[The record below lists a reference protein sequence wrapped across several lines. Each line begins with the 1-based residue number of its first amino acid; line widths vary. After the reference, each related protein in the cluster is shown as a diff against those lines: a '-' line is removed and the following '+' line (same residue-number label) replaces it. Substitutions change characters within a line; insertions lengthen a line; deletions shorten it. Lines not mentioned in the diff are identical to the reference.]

1 MIIYIVYLFKFST
14 SNVILSTINYY
25 HILGEEDSTKN
36 PSQHSKT
43 GNVKNEWKEYQ
54 ENTIKKSH
62 RLHSI
67 PE

>member
-43 GNVKNEWKEYQ
+43 GNVKNE
-54 ENTIKKSH
+54 
-62 RLHSI
+62 
-67 PE
+67 